1 MTEYLRVTGS
11 DSLIRD
17 TDTGAIINC
26 NQEEYQSY
34 RKKLNNTL
42 QMKKKL
48 QEQESEITQLK
59 TDIAEIKDLLYQILS
74 AK

>member
-1 MTEYLRVTGS
+1 MTEYLRVTGN
-11 DSLIRD
+11 DSLVRD
-17 TDTGAIINC
+17 TTTGAIINC
-26 NQEEYQSY
+26 NQEEYESY
-34 RKKLNNTL
+34 KKKLNNTL

-48 QEQESEITQLK
+48 QEQESQITQLK